1 MVYKKI
7 KPKKIYEE
15 VSDELYE
22 MIRSGSL
29 KPGEQLDS
37 IQQLAENFQVGRP
50 AIREAL
56 SALSSMGLIEIKQ
69 GEGTFV
75 KTFDPAIMNHPLSA
89 ALLMDQDNIKHLLEV
104 RKILESGTAEVAAKK
119 RTEEN
124 LIELKDMLFNME
136 KVSDDEE
143 LSDKADIS
151 FHVAVANASQNEL
164 LITLMNHVSELM
176 TEKMRDIRRAA
187 LYSEEMTLK
196 QLYQQ
201 HVRIYDAIAAQDED
215 GARSAMLFHLQ
226 SVEESLDRVIQ
237 KNQQTN
243 H

>member
-124 LIELKDMLFNME
+124 LIELKDRLFDME
-136 KVSDDEE
+136 RVSEDEE
-143 LSDKADIS
+143 LSDKADIA

-176 TEKMRDIRRAA
+176 TEKMRDIRRVA

-201 HVRIYDAIAAQDED
+201 HVRIYDAILAQDED

-226 SVEESLDRVIQ
+226 SVEESLERVIQ
-237 KNQQTN
+237 KNQ
-243 H
+243 

>member
-124 LIELKDMLFNME
+124 LSELKDMLFNME

-201 HVRIYDAIAAQDED
+201 HVRIYDAIVAQDED

-237 KNQQTN
+237 KNQQKN

>member
-75 KTFDPAIMNHPLSA
+75 KTFDPAILNHPLSA

-124 LIELKDMLFNME
+124 LIKLKDRLFDME

-143 LSDKADIS
+143 LSDKADIA

-176 TEKMRDIRRAA
+176 TEKMRDIRRIA

-201 HVRIYDAIAAQDED
+201 HVRIYDAIVAQDED

-237 KNQQTN
+237 KNQQK
-243 H
+243 HS

>member
-176 TEKMRDIRRAA
+176 TEKMRDIRRVA

-201 HVRIYDAIAAQDED
+201 HVRIYDAIVAQDED

-237 KNQQTN
+237 RNKQNKQ
-243 H
+243 

>member
-1 MVYKKI
+1 
-7 KPKKIYEE
+7 
-15 VSDELYE
+15 

-201 HVRIYDAIAAQDED
+201 HVRIYDAIVAQDED

-237 KNQQTN
+237 KNQQKN

>member
-1 MVYKKI
+1 LVYKKI

-22 MIRSGSL
+22 MIRSGIL

-124 LIELKDMLFNME
+124 LIELKDMLFNMD

-176 TEKMRDIRRAA
+176 TEKMRDIRRIA

-201 HVRIYDAIAAQDED
+201 HVRIYDAIVAQDED

-237 KNQQTN
+237 KNQQKKQ
-243 H
+243 

>member
-176 TEKMRDIRRAA
+176 TEKMRDIRRVA

-201 HVRIYDAIAAQDED
+201 HVRIYDAIVAQDED

-237 KNQQTN
+237 KNQQKN
-243 H
+243 L

>member
-1 MVYKKI
+1 
-7 KPKKIYEE
+7 
-15 VSDELYE
+15 
-22 MIRSGSL
+22 
-29 KPGEQLDS
+29 LDS

-124 LIELKDMLFNME
+124 LIELKDRLFNME

-143 LSDKADIS
+143 LSDKADIA

-176 TEKMRDIRRAA
+176 TEKMRDIRRVA

-201 HVRIYDAIAAQDED
+201 HVRIYDAILAQDED

-237 KNQQTN
+237 KNQ
-243 H
+243 

>member
-1 MVYKKI
+1 
-7 KPKKIYEE
+7 
-15 VSDELYE
+15 

-124 LIELKDMLFNME
+124 LNELKDMLSNMD

-176 TEKMRDIRRAA
+176 TEKMRDIRRVA

-201 HVRIYDAIAAQDED
+201 HVRIYDAIVAQDED
-215 GARSAMLFHLQ
+215 EARSAMLFHLQ

-237 KNQQTN
+237 KNQQKN

>member
-124 LIELKDMLFNME
+124 LIELKDRLFNME

-143 LSDKADIS
+143 LSDKADIA

-176 TEKMRDIRRAA
+176 MEKMRDIRRIA

-201 HVRIYDAIAAQDED
+201 HVRIYDAILAQDED

-237 KNQQTN
+237 KNQ
-243 H
+243 

>member
-124 LIELKDMLFNME
+124 LIKLKDMLFNME

-176 TEKMRDIRRAA
+176 TEKMRDIRRVA

-201 HVRIYDAIAAQDED
+201 HVRIYDAIVAQDED

-237 KNQQTN
+237 KNQQKN
-243 H
+243 P

>member
-124 LIELKDMLFNME
+124 LIELKDMLFNMD

-176 TEKMRDIRRAA
+176 AEKMRDIRRVA

-201 HVRIYDAIAAQDED
+201 HVRIYDAIVAQDED

-237 KNQQTN
+237 KNQQKN

>member
-124 LIELKDMLFNME
+124 LIELKDMLFNMD

-176 TEKMRDIRRAA
+176 TEKMRDIRRVA

-201 HVRIYDAIAAQDED
+201 HVRIYDAIEAQDED

-237 KNQQTN
+237 KNQQKN

>member
-196 QLYQQ
+196 QLYLQ
-201 HVRIYDAIAAQDED
+201 HVRIYDAIVAQDED

-237 KNQQTN
+237 KNQQKN

>member
-1 MVYKKI
+1 
-7 KPKKIYEE
+7 
-15 VSDELYE
+15 

-124 LIELKDMLFNME
+124 LSELKDMLFNME

-201 HVRIYDAIAAQDED
+201 HVRIYDAIVAQDED

-237 KNQQTN
+237 KNQQKN

>member
-22 MIRSGSL
+22 MIRSGNL

-201 HVRIYDAIAAQDED
+201 HVRIYDAIVAQDED

-237 KNQQTN
+237 KNQQKN

>member
-124 LIELKDMLFNME
+124 LNELKDMLSNMD

-176 TEKMRDIRRAA
+176 TEKMRDIRRVA

-215 GARSAMLFHLQ
+215 EARSAMLFHLQ

-237 KNQQTN
+237 KNQQKN

>member
-151 FHVAVANASQNEL
+151 FHVAVANASQNAL

-237 KNQQTN
+237 KNQQKN

>member
-15 VSDELYE
+15 VSEELYE

-29 KPGEQLDS
+29 KTGEQLDS

-176 TEKMRDIRRAA
+176 TEKMRDIRRVA

-201 HVRIYDAIAAQDED
+201 HVRIYDAIVAQDED

-237 KNQQTN
+237 KNQQKN

>member
-124 LIELKDMLFNME
+124 LIELKDMLFNMD

-176 TEKMRDIRRAA
+176 TEKMRDIRRVA

-201 HVRIYDAIAAQDED
+201 HVRIYDAIVAQDED

-237 KNQQTN
+237 KNQQKN

>member
-124 LIELKDMLFNME
+124 LSELKDMLFNME

-176 TEKMRDIRRAA
+176 TEKMRDIRRVA

-201 HVRIYDAIAAQDED
+201 HVRIYDAIVAQDED

-237 KNQQTN
+237 KNQQKN

>member
-196 QLYQQ
+196 QLYEQ
-201 HVRIYDAIAAQDED
+201 HVRIYDAIVAQDED

-237 KNQQTN
+237 KNQQKN

>member
-124 LIELKDMLFNME
+124 LIELKDMLFNMD

-237 KNQQTN
+237 RNKQNKQ
-243 H
+243 

>member
-22 MIRSGSL
+22 MIRSGNL

-56 SALSSMGLIEIKQ
+56 SALNSMGLIEIKQ

-75 KTFDPAIMNHPLSA
+75 KTFDPTIMNHPLSA
-89 ALLMDQDNIKHLLEV
+89 ALLMNQDNIKHLLEV

-119 RTEEN
+119 RSEED
-124 LIELKDMLFNME
+124 LIELKERLFDME
-136 KVSDDEE
+136 KVSHDEE
-143 LSDKADIS
+143 LSDKADIA

-176 TEKMRDIRRAA
+176 MEKMRNIRRVA

-196 QLYQQ
+196 RLYQQ
-201 HVRIYDAIAAQDED
+201 HARIYDAIVAQDEA
-215 GARSAMLFHLQ
+215 GARNAMLFHLQ
-226 SVEESLDRVIQ
+226 SVEEALNRVIQ
-237 KNQQTN
+237 KNQQKN
-243 H
+243 S

>member
-1 MVYKKI
+1 
-7 KPKKIYEE
+7 
-15 VSDELYE
+15 
-22 MIRSGSL
+22 
-29 KPGEQLDS
+29 
-37 IQQLAENFQVGRP
+37 
-50 AIREAL
+50 
-56 SALSSMGLIEIKQ
+56 
-69 GEGTFV
+69 
-75 KTFDPAIMNHPLSA
+75 MNHPLSA

-176 TEKMRDIRRAA
+176 TEKMRDIRRVA

-201 HVRIYDAIAAQDED
+201 HVRIYDAIVAQDED

-237 KNQQTN
+237 KNQQKN

>member
-1 MVYKKI
+1 M
-7 KPKKIYEE
+7 YEE

-201 HVRIYDAIAAQDED
+201 HVRIYDAIVAQDED

-226 SVEESLDRVIQ
+226 SVEESLDRVIE
-237 KNQQTN
+237 KNQQKN

>member
-104 RKILESGTAEVAAKK
+104 RKILESGAAEVAAKK

-124 LIELKDMLFNME
+124 LNELKDMLSNME

-176 TEKMRDIRRAA
+176 TEKMRDIRRVA

-201 HVRIYDAIAAQDED
+201 HVRIYDAIVAQDED

-237 KNQQTN
+237 KNQQKN

>member
-1 MVYKKI
+1 
-7 KPKKIYEE
+7 
-15 VSDELYE
+15 

-176 TEKMRDIRRAA
+176 TEKMRDIRRVA

-201 HVRIYDAIAAQDED
+201 HVRIYDAIVAQDED

-237 KNQQTN
+237 KNQQKN

>member
-124 LIELKDMLFNME
+124 LIELKDRLFNMD

-176 TEKMRDIRRAA
+176 TEKMRDIRRVA

-201 HVRIYDAIAAQDED
+201 HVRIYDAILAQDED

-237 KNQQTN
+237 KNQQKKQ
-243 H
+243 

>member
-187 LYSEEMTLK
+187 LYSKEMTLK

-201 HVRIYDAIAAQDED
+201 HVRIYDAIVAQDED

-237 KNQQTN
+237 KNQQKN

>member
-124 LIELKDMLFNME
+124 LIELKDMLFNMD

-176 TEKMRDIRRAA
+176 TEKMSDIRRVA

-201 HVRIYDAIAAQDED
+201 HVRIYDAIVAQDED

-237 KNQQTN
+237 KNQQKN

>member
-1 MVYKKI
+1 LVYKKI

-119 RTEEN
+119 RTEDD
-124 LIELKDMLFNME
+124 LIELKDRLSDME

-143 LSDKADIS
+143 LSDKADVA

-176 TEKMRDIRRAA
+176 SEKMRDIRRIA

-201 HVRIYDAIAAQDED
+201 HVRIYDAIVAQDED

-237 KNQQTN
+237 KNQQKS

>member
-176 TEKMRDIRRAA
+176 TEKMRDIRRGA

-201 HVRIYDAIAAQDED
+201 HVRIFDAIVAQDED

-226 SVEESLDRVIQ
+226 SVEESLDRVIK
-237 KNQQTN
+237 KNQQKN
-243 H
+243 L

>member
-201 HVRIYDAIAAQDED
+201 HVRIYDAIVAQDED

-226 SVEESLDRVIQ
+226 SVEESLDRIIQ
-237 KNQQTN
+237 KNQQKS

>member
-124 LIELKDMLFNME
+124 LIELKDMLFNMD

-176 TEKMRDIRRAA
+176 TEKMRDIRRVA

-201 HVRIYDAIAAQDED
+201 HVRIYDAIVAQDED
-215 GARSAMLFHLQ
+215 GARNAMLFHLQ

-237 KNQQTN
+237 KNQQKN

>member
-187 LYSEEMTLK
+187 LYSEEMTRK
-196 QLYQQ
+196 QLDQQ
-201 HVRIYDAIAAQDED
+201 HVRIYDAILAQDED

-237 KNQQTN
+237 KNQ
-243 H
+243 